1 MVLTNALTLIDG
13 AAAMKGNRNQT
24 ALNADELVKSAA
36 AE

>member
-24 ALNADELVKSAA
+24 ALNAELVKSAA